1 MKNLRAVP
9 SKKPDKHSKRLK
21 RISPG
26 AAYLYRA
33 VIIPK
38 MQEKT
43 VKIPKRILNSLLASM
58 AAGVVPRSGAKYIAI
73 GRTGEIAALC
83 RDLDAVADGGSATR
97 FIIGKYGSCLL
108 YTSPSP
114 RD

>member
-38 MQEKT
+38 MQGKEVNTGKVNMAAFDRTDIET
-43 VKIPKRILNSLLASM
+43 VCDYYKDNVAAERPENKALFELYSKISGAPPLNSHS
-58 AAGVVPRSGAKYIAI
+58 
-73 GRTGEIAALC
+73 
-83 RDLDAVADGGSATR
+83 D
-97 FIIGKYGSCLL
+97 FI
-108 YTSPSP
+108 
-114 RD
+114 

>member
-1 MKNLRAVP
+1 MLAEIIPELFMKNLRAVP

-38 MQEKT
+38 MQEKEVNTGKVNMTAFDRTDIET
-43 VKIPKRILNSLLASM
+43 VCDYYKENIAADRPENKALFELYSKIAYTPPLNSHS
-58 AAGVVPRSGAKYIAI
+58 
-73 GRTGEIAALC
+73 
-83 RDLDAVADGGSATR
+83 D
-97 FIIGKYGSCLL
+97 FI
-108 YTSPSP
+108 
-114 RD
+114 